1 MESEILK
8 VDDLSYSYHTLT
20 GETAALSH
28 ISFSVREGE
37 FLAVVGPSG
46 CGKSTVLSLIAGL
59 LTPSS
64 GGITFYGKNGRKPGI
79 GYMLQHVHLF
89 EWRSI

>member
-28 ISFSVREGE
+28 ISFSVRGISRRRRSLRLRQIHGSVTDCRTFDAVLRRDH
-37 FLAVVGPSG
+37 FLWKKRA
-46 CGKSTVLSLIAGL
+46 
-59 LTPSS
+59 
-64 GGITFYGKNGRKPGI
+64 
-79 GYMLQHVHLF
+79 
-89 EWRSI
+89 

>member
-37 FLAVVGPSG
+37 FL
-46 CGKSTVLSLIAGL
+46 SLIH
-59 LTPSS
+59 
-64 GGITFYGKNGRKPGI
+64 I
-79 GYMLQHVHLF
+79 
-89 EWRSI
+89 